1 MKSVTGCVLGVFVCG
16 ILLLGAGGCRSTT
29 GAEEGLV
36 GDVLDPMGITDDQ
49 FAMASRGDG
58 LPGNPVTDVSFERV
72 AFLYDSFQIADSER
86 GKIET
91 VGNYMNRNADVT
103 AYIDG
108 HCDERGSRE
117 YNLSLSEH
125 RALAIRAYLISLGV
139 GGDRILT
146 RSFGEEQP
154 LDLGHSNSAWSQNR
168 RGEFSLYR

>member
-1 MKSVTGCVLGVFVCG
+1 MKSVARCVLGVLACG
-16 ILLLGAGGCRSTT
+16 MLVLGAGGCRSKT
-29 GAEEGLV
+29 GGEEGLG
-36 GDVLDPMGITDDQ
+36 GDVLDPMGINDDQ
-49 FAMASRGDG
+49 FAMGPRGDG
-58 LPGNPVTDVSFERV
+58 LPGNPVTDVRFENV

-91 VGNYMNRNADVT
+91 VGDYMNRNADVT

-154 LDLGHSNSAWSQNR
+154 LDPGHDKSAWSQNR